1 MTEIERAR
9 AFVEAQ
15 EWIFAKT
22 MADIPHFYCL
32 KMKCPDPSEFEWFVR
47 YMVDKSVPGW
57 FFAKEY
63 HYFYLDGWKY
73 WMMDRSEEE
82 CDLINRE
89 CVNVIVP

>member
-1 MTEIERAR
+1 MTDLDARAR

-32 KMKCPDPSEFEWFVR
+32 KKKSLNPEEFEWFVQHL
-47 YMVDKSVPGW
+47 VTHSVPGE
-57 FFAKEY
+57 FYGKTY
-63 HYFYLDGWKY
+63 HYYYLDGWKY
-73 WMMDRSEEE
+73 WIMDENPDD

-89 CVNVIVP
+89 LQ